1 MHPVAPVVR
10 GLRTGLKVILCCLA
24 LTAPSVGQGSPAVPL
39 PQAGQTALLYR
50 VDQHYNHLRSLKTH
64 YVERYTGMGLSRE
77 ESGTLLL
84 KKPGRMLWRYDTP
97 QGKVFVLDGKYAW
110 FYTPGD
116 HQAQRLAASKLD
128 DLRTP
133 LRFLLGRTQLSKE
146 LQQVAVSPDGAD
158 YRISGVPKGLE
169 KRVRELSLL
178 VTPDGSIDRMKIV
191 ELDGA
196 TTEFEFT
203 ESEENAPTQPANFVF
218 TPPPGVAVID
228 ALPPV

>member
-1 MHPVAPVVR
+1 LHPVAAVIR
-10 GLRTGLKVILCCLA
+10 GLRCLLA
-24 LTAPSVGQGSPAVPL
+24 GAVCNVACSLGCPAQSLPAVPL
-39 PQAGQTALLYR
+39 PEAGRAALLHR
-50 VDQHYNHLRSLKTH
+50 VDQHYNHLRSLKSH
-64 YVERYTGMGLSRE
+64 YVERYNGMGLSKE

-84 KKPGRMLWRYDTP
+84 KKPGRMLWRYDQP

-116 HQAQRLAASKLD
+116 HQAQRLAANKLD

-133 LRFLLGRTQLSKE
+133 LRFLLGHTQLSKE
-146 LQQVAVSPDGAD
+146 LQQIVVAPEGTD
-158 YRISGVPKGLE
+158 YLISGVPKGLAQ
-169 KRVRELSLL
+169 RVRELSLL

-203 ESEENAPTQPANFVF
+203 NSQENVPTQPADFIF
-218 TPPPGVAVID
+218 TPPPGVVVVD

>member
-1 MHPVAPVVR
+1 MLLSGLASAICCVALSA
-10 GLRTGLKVILCCLA
+10 GSLA
-24 LTAPSVGQGSPAVPL
+24 QEPAAVPL
-39 PQAGQTALLYR
+39 PTAGQTALLHR
-50 VDQHYNHLRSLKTH
+50 VDQHYNHLRSLRTH
-64 YVERYTGMGLSRE
+64 YVERYNGMGLSRE

-84 KKPGRMLWRYDTP
+84 KKPGRMLWRYDHP
-97 QGKVFVLDGKYAW
+97 AGKVFVLDGKYAW

-116 HQAQRLAASKLD
+116 HQVQRLAAGRLD

-133 LRFLLGRTQLSKE
+133 LRFLLGHTQLSRE
-146 LQQVAVSPDGAD
+146 LQQIAITPEGTD
-158 YRISGVPKGLE
+158 YRISGVPKELE

-178 VTPDGSIDRMKIV
+178 VTPDGSIHRIKIV

-203 ESEENAPTQPANFVF
+203 NSEDNVPTQPADFIF
-218 TPPPGVAVID
+218 TPPPGVAVVD